1 MIRPAEPSD
10 SKFVVPLIIQAM
22 DELAGK
28 FANSSDPKIIEQLFE
43 HFFKQ
48 KHNQYSY
55 ENTLV
60 FIENDQV
67 LGSINA
73 YDGGK
78 LFELRKTFL
87 DHLTKNYNLL
97 NFHPEPETEAGEFYL
112 DTISVHPEA
121 QGKGIGKALIKAGI
135 EWGKSMGHKRIGLLV
150 EMENQKALK
159 LYQNKAFSIQNQ
171 KLFIGG
177 LYYHMVYTIQ

>member
-10 SKFVVPLIIQAM
+10 SKFVAPLIIQAM
-22 DELAGK
+22 GELAGK

-43 HFFKQ
+43 HFFIRKD
-48 KHNQYSY
+48 NQYSY
-55 ENTLV
+55 QNTLV
-60 FIENDQV
+60 FIKDDEV

-87 DHLTKNYNLL
+87 NHLAKNYNLI

-112 DTISVHPEA
+112 DTISVHPKA
-121 QGKGIGKALIKAGI
+121 QGKGIGKALIEAGI
-135 EWGKSMGHKRIGLLV
+135 DWGKRMGHNRIGLLV
-150 EMENQKALK
+150 EMENQMALK
-159 LYQNKAFSIQNQ
+159 LYQNKGFSIQNQ
-171 KLFIGG
+171 KSFMGG
-177 LYYHMVYTIQ
+177 LYHHMVYPI